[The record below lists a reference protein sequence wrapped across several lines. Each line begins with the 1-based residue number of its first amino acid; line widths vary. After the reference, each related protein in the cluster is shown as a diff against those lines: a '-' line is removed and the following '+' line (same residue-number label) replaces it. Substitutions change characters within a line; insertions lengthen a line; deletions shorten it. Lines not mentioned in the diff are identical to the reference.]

1 MTSHRWVLPVL
12 AAAGLTAVLLLARER
27 TAGAA
32 SKVDDLAGALLRD
45 PSFKVRTQAALL
57 LGKLGD
63 KAGVAPLIKGL
74 LDENKAVRSMAAQ
87 SLGKL
92 GGEAATAALKGLLQ
106 HESDAFV
113 RGQAEKALAAI
124 GALRHQETDSK
135 DRKLYLKFGPFT
147 GGSKSADASLLGL
160 LRNTLRHALE
170 DNLPRVVVVEGDEE
184 PTLGKGGR
192 PGFLVD
198 GNVLKLE
205 DKDVGSAIET
215 SCEVKAMI
223 ARWPSRSVI
232 LWTSAGAAVQ
242 GGKRDRDRVNA
253 RRGCLEAATGQL
265 GDSLVGYL
273 KSQGG

>member
-1 MTSHRWVLPVL
+1 MSL
-12 AAAGLTAVLLLARER
+12 AAN
-27 TAGAA
+27 
-32 SKVDDLAGALLRD
+32 KVDDLAGALLGD

-63 KAGVAPLIKGL
+63 KAGSDPLIKGL
-74 LDENKAVRSMAAQ
+74 SDENKSVRAMAAQ

-92 GGEAATAALKGLLQ
+92 GGEEATAALKRLLQ
-106 HESDAFV
+106 RESDAFV

-124 GALRHQETDSK
+124 GAVRPLESDTK
-135 DRKLYLKFGPFT
+135 DRKVYLKFGPFT

-160 LRNTLRHALE
+160 LRSTLKQSL
-170 DNLPRVVVVEGDEE
+170 DKLPHIVVAEGPEE
-184 PTLGKGGR
+184 KNLGKGGR
-192 PGFLVD
+192 PAFIVD

-205 DKDVGSAIET
+205 DRDAGSALET
-215 SCEVKAMI
+215 NCEVKVMV

-242 GGKRDRDRVNA
+242 GGKRDRDKLNA
-253 RRGCLEAATGQL
+253 RHDCIEASAGQL
-265 GDSLVGYL
+265 GESLIGYF

>member
-1 MTSHRWVLPVL
+1 MRSSRWVLLPAL
-12 AAAGLTAVLLLARER
+12 AAGLAAVLLLASPRA
-27 TAGAA
+27 TLAA
-32 SKVDDLAGALLRD
+32 NKVDDLGGALLGD

-63 KAGVAPLIKGL
+63 KAGVGPLIKGL
-74 LDENKAVRSMAAQ
+74 SDENKAVRAMAAQ

-92 GGEAATAALKGLLQ
+92 GGEAAAVALKSLLQ
-106 HESDAFV
+106 HELDTFV

-124 GALRHQETDSK
+124 GAVRPLEPDTK
-135 DRKLYLKFGPFT
+135 DRKVYLKFGPFT

-160 LRNTLRHALE
+160 LRSTLRQSL
-170 DNLPRVVVVEGDEE
+170 DKLPQVVVAEGAEE
-184 PTLGKGGR
+184 KNLGRGGR
-192 PGFLVD
+192 PAFLVD

-205 DKDVGSAIET
+205 DKDAGSALET
-215 SCEVKAMI
+215 SCEVKVMV

-242 GGKRDRDRVNA
+242 GGKRDRDRQNA
-253 RRGCLEAATGQL
+253 QRDCIEASAGQL
-265 GDSLVGYL
+265 GDSLVGYF